1 MPTSFTKILCGMLA
15 FTVAGC
21 IPFLTF
27 VDYTPQMPGGHIRTS
42 NCLGKESVA
51 YNVEGIQIT
60 SSVSIWS
67 VAGDKA
73 PLLYVF
79 FDIPA
84 SFKVELLSRD
94 ISVMAANAAKIKR
107 FAIQE
112 FRLPRV
118 FTRSSKWQSSTVSG
132 EVNFQKLTAMSSFA
146 IDVALTG
153 MYLGD
158 IHITLPDMKIN
169 DRIVKIPPIDF
180 KQIRRVEV
188 MAPLNC

>member
-1 MPTSFTKILCGMLA
+1 MLA
-15 FTVAGC
+15 FNVAGC

-27 VDYTPQMPGGHIRTS
+27 VDYSPRMPGGHIRTS

-67 VAGDKA
+67 VTGDKA

-94 ISVMAANAAKIKR
+94 ISVMAAKAAKIKR

-112 FRLPRV
+112 LRLPRV
-118 FTRSSKWQSSTVSG
+118 FPRSSKWQSSTVNG
-132 EVNFQKLTAMSSFA
+132 EVNFQKLTDLNSFV

-153 MYLGD
+153 M
-158 IHITLPDMKIN
+158 
-169 DRIVKIPPIDF
+169 
-180 KQIRRVEV
+180 
-188 MAPLNC
+188 